1 MDPPSWGPYH
11 LLSLFSLPHS
21 PTSAPLSGLI
31 HPLGLMLHWSSD
43 LWGQVILLV
52 VLLLVAA
59 FASGSE
65 TALTSVERLRVRHM
79 AEEDVAG
86 SRNLDQLLRDPNQF
100 LTAILILNMV
110 TIIVASGVAVRL
122 AFVVFGPQVSDIL
135 VSLGFSVIVLIA
147 AEIIPKSLAIRTAE
161 RTALRVAPIV
171 AALARL
177 LAPLVAFFR
186 VVTNLAMRVF
196 GVRSVPGPF
205 VTDEQL
211 VMLATLGEEQGVLR
225 EEERRRIEAVIEF
238 EDIAAHEVMVPR
250 VDITAV
256 ALGTPLATTI

>member
-1 MDPPSWGPYH
+1 MSLQPARSKEFVLVDPPSWGPYH
-11 LLSLFSLPHS
+11 VLSPFSLPHS
-21 PTSAPLSGLI
+21 PTPAPLSGLNL
-31 HPLGLMLHWSSD
+31 PRGLMLHWSSD

-79 AEEDVAG
+79 AEENVAG
-86 SRNLDQLLRDPNQF
+86 SRSLDKLLRDPNQF

-110 TIIVASGVAVRL
+110 TIIVASGMAVRL
-122 AFVVFGPQVSDIL
+122 ALDVFGDQVPEIL

-161 RTALRVAPIV
+161 RTALRVAP
-171 AALARL
+171 L
-177 LAPLVAFFR
+177 LAVLAQVLAPFVIFFR
-186 VVTNLAMRVF
+186 EVTNVAMRVL
-196 GVRSVPGPF
+196 GVRKVPGPF

-211 VMLATLGEEQGVLR
+211 LMLATIGDDPG
-225 EEERRRIEAVIEF
+225 
-238 EDIAAHEVMVPR
+238 
-250 VDITAV
+250 
-256 ALGTPLATTI
+256 